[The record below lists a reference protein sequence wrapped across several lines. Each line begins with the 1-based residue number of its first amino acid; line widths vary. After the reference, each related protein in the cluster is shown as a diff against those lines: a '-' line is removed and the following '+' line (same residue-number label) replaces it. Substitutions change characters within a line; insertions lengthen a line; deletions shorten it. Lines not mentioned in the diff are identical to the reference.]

1 MNVDHV
7 KCSDCSTC
15 TQPMSADLS
24 YTHTHPQSVLMYWTG
39 GWGGVSLPPR
49 HLPAAV
55 FVAATVC
62 ITFLQENREF
72 S

>member
-1 MNVDHV
+1 MSVDPV
-7 KCSDCSTC
+7 KWSECSTC

-24 YTHTHPQSVLMYWTG
+24 YTHTHPVCADVLDG
-39 GWGGVSLPPR
+39 RGRFS
-49 HLPAAV
+49 AV